1 MAFTDFL
8 RSPPAST
15 ALPGDSWAKEP
26 PPRDTD
32 PPTRPKPM
40 MTPDRAQVLAACVT
54 AAAAEARGEAPERV
68 ADHAWCMF
76 TRLVDH
82 AAGRVG

>member
-1 MAFTDFL
+1 
-8 RSPPAST
+8 
-15 ALPGDSWAKEP
+15 
-26 PPRDTD
+26 
-32 PPTRPKPM
+32 M